1 MTTRVLGID
10 VSSDT
15 FHVALQGENGWMDNS
30 FANSRAGCAQ
40 LGRWLKRNGA
50 DQVLACV
57 EASGNYW
64 VDVATWL
71 YEHGHQ
77 VHRAN
82 PLSIRRFIESD
93 LERTKTDKQDARHIG
108 AYIVSRMALPGAVI
122 RLWEPPCA
130 VQYELRALSRRLE
143 ELIAS
148 RTAIVNRSKDP
159 QVTAFVARGYK
170 RDLTHLDR
178 ERERVEAEIDRLI
191 AKDDGLRESRELME
205 TITGIGAATSRLV
218 LAELGDCQQF
228 DCSSQL
234 VAFVGLCPQERQSG
248 TSVRGSNATTRYGH
262 RRIRQALYFPALT
275 ALRHDPGCKALRER
289 HAAKDKPPMKTV
301 VAVMHRLLR
310 IIYGVLKNRTPY
322 DPTRALN
329 SA

>member
-191 AKDDGLRESRELME
+191 AKDDGLRPSPASAPPPPASCSLSWATVSSSTAPLSSSPSSGSAPRSDSLAPRCV
-205 TITGIGAATSRLV
+205 AAMLRLGMATAGSDKLSTS
-218 LAELGDCQQF
+218 
-228 DCSSQL
+228 
-234 VAFVGLCPQERQSG
+234 P
-248 TSVRGSNATTRYGH
+248 
-262 RRIRQALYFPALT
+262 P
-275 ALRHDPGCKALRER
+275 LRHCDMIP
-289 HAAKDKPPMKTV
+289 AAKPSENGTPPRT
-301 VAVMHRLLR
+301 
-310 IIYGVLKNRTPY
+310 NRP
-322 DPTRALN
+322 
-329 SA
+329 